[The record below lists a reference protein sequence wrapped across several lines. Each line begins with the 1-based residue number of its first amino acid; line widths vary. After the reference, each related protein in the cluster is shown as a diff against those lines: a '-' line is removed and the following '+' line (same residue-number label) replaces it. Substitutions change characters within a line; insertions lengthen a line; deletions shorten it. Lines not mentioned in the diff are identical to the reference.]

1 MALGRAHIVI
11 EGRVQGVCYRAG
23 LKEEADRFGLKGWV
37 RNLPGGEVE
46 AMVEGDE
53 GAIDALTEWCRKG
66 PPRAAVDSVTVEP
79 ETPLGD
85 FDTFLIIR

>member
-1 MALGRAHIVI
+1 MALGRAKIVI
-11 EGRVQGVCYRAG
+11 EGRVQGVYYRAG
-23 LKEEADRFGLKGWV
+23 LKDEADRFGLKGWV

-46 AMVEGDE
+46 AVVEGDE
-53 GAIDALTEWCRKG
+53 DAIDALVEWCRKG